1 MLFCVFFYSHF
12 TSIENGEEDFVPRSF
27 SALQRYCPEC
37 EDWMEWKES
46 CCPWSV
52 CPGEWSVV
60 TLVQVYFATGLAS
73 LVQVRFTELP
83 SFITPGGV
91 HPTEG
96 VSGASVDSY
105 ITLVCISKYKNKALG
120 SCKAS
125 VMSISKHCIESSL
138 SSLFLRATCRLSF
151 YVAHYRQVF

>member
-1 MLFCVFFYSHF
+1 M
-12 TSIENGEEDFVPRSF
+12 
-27 SALQRYCPEC
+27 
-37 EDWMEWKES
+37 
-46 CCPWSV
+46 
-52 CPGEWSVV
+52 
-60 TLVQVYFATGLAS
+60 YFATGLAS

-83 SFITPGGV
+83 SSITPGGV

-138 SSLFLRATCRLSF
+138 SSLFLSATCRLSF
-151 YVAHYRQVF
+151 YVAHYRLSAVRMSIEIKMNKEPSITTGEPFI